1 MSRLI
6 TLAAGLLIASSA
18 AALAH
23 SVEARFEEQAGM
35 IESGRQNGSIT
46 WREGRALRKEQAE
59 IAHVKAELEADGSL
73 SRADKRILFGLQDQ
87 AESNIQA
94 EATDTLHRALFLPRI
109 GR

>member
-23 SVEARFEEQAGM
+23 SVEARFEEQA
-35 IESGRQNGSIT
+35 
-46 WREGRALRKEQAE
+46 E
-59 IAHVKAELEADGSL
+59 IARVKAELEADGNL

-87 AESNIQA
+87 AESNIEA